1 MKLLDLSKS
10 LLKTRSEREIRDY
23 RSGPSIESRVNDIIF
38 PKIYKKEAI
47 DRVIK
52 EV

>member
-1 MKLLDLSKS
+1 VKLLDLSKS

-23 RSGPSIESRVNDIIF
+23 RSQPSIEARVNNIIF
-38 PKIYKKEAI
+38 PKIYKRENI

-52 EV
+52 EL